1 MAIVKTNDNHIELPN
16 GEPIRDACEELGVLF
31 GCRSGLCGTCMINIV
46 EGEENLSE
54 LTEEE
59 VAMDRDRKHRLACQ
73 TQIKK
78 GTVTINFDKY

>member
-1 MAIVKTNDNHIELPN
+1 MAVVKTNDNHIELTD

-46 EGEENLSE
+46 DGEENLAG

-59 VAMDRDRKHRLACQ
+59 VALDRDRKHRLACQ
-73 TQIKK
+73 ARIMH
-78 GTVTINFDKY
+78 GTVTIKF